1 MKKLLLFCQFLC
13 AAAITCAQT
22 TPLTNLM
29 PMPKSLV
36 FSTSEFN
43 VKPNFTVSV
52 KADATDTIL
61 YAAVNRAYQTLNRKT
76 GLYFGQQYITPGDK
90 SDTAALVVAVKQKAP
105 IILGGDESYTLT
117 ITPKQINLA
126 ANTTAGA
133 LHGLETII
141 QLTTSNNQG
150 YYLPAVTIN
159 DAPRFLWRGLMIDV
173 ARHFIPLDVVK
184 RNIDAMAAVKM
195 NVLHLHLSDDEGF
208 RIESK
213 IYPDLQRKGSLG
225 DYYTQVQIKDLV
237 KYAQARGITIVP
249 EFDMP
254 GHTTSWLAG
263 HPELAAAPGPYQP
276 GPRFKMT
283 NTDGKPMGLMD
294 IMKMITTAP
303 TPSFDP
309 SKESTYLFLDK
320 FFGEMAALFPSPY
333 IHIGADE
340 NNGVAWKTNPA
351 IAAFMKKNNMADT
364 HALQAYFVKRV
375 SQLLAKHHKKTL
387 GWEELFSTDLPKDV
401 AVQVWSNP
409 TFAGKAL
416 AHGNKIL
423 VSRGFYLDVFMPAYV
438 HYNNVTI
445 PDSVGAGNTSLFT
458 GGEAAQWSEAVDKDN
473 IETRI
478 WPRAAAIAER
488 LWSPAAVKDVPDMY
502 RRLFAVSNELDGL
515 GVQHVGNYT
524 RALRRLTG
532 GQDITALKTVTDVL
546 SPIKG
551 YKKLF
556 ARMTKPA
563 SASYQT
569 APLTAISDIIFVDS
583 EVKRHFRKLVA
594 DYLQTKDATTEQAI
608 RNQLTAWQNHR
619 PALEPLLQNMPN
631 SADIDAFSKELV
643 IASNI
648 GLEALNNLT
657 AGKTPSADWIKQKTD
672 ELATAKTVYGEAG
685 LDIIAEIEGLV
696 NGKLAVEPADYPLF

>member
-1 MKKLLLFCQFLC
+1 MKKLLLFCLFLY
-13 AAAITCAQT
+13 AAIITYAQT

-29 PMPKSLV
+29 PMPKSV
-36 FSTSEFN
+36 IFSTGQFII
-43 VKPNFTVSV
+43 KPNFTVCV
-52 KADATDTIL
+52 RADATDTIL

-76 GLYFGQQYITPGDK
+76 GLYFGQQYITANDK
-90 SDTAALVVAVKQKAP
+90 SDTAALVVTVKQKAP
-105 IILGGDESYTLT
+105 AQLGGDESYTLT
-117 ITPKQINLA
+117 VNPKQINLA

-141 QLTTSNNQG
+141 QLTANNTQG

-159 DAPRFLWRGLMIDV
+159 DAPRFQWRGLMIDV

-213 IYPDLQRKGSLG
+213 IYPELQRKGSLG
-225 DYYTQVQIKDLV
+225 DYYTQAQVKDLV
-237 KYAQARGITIVP
+237 KYAQARGIIIVP

-276 GPRFKMT
+276 GPRFKMS
-283 NTDGKPMGLMD
+283 NPDGKPMGLMD
-294 IMKMITTAP
+294 IMKMISSAP

-309 SKESTYLFLDK
+309 SKESTYVFLDK

-340 NNGVAWKTNPA
+340 NNGVAWKINPA
-351 IAAFMKKNNMADT
+351 VAAFMRKNNMADT

-375 SQLLAKHHKKTL
+375 SQLLVKHHKKTL

-409 TFAGKAL
+409 AYAGKAL
-416 AHGNKIL
+416 AHGNKVV

-445 PDSVGAGNTSLFT
+445 PDSVGAGNTPLFT

-488 LWSPAAVKDVPDMY
+488 LWSPAAIKDVPDMY
-502 RRLFAVSNELDGL
+502 RRLFAVSSELDEL
-515 GVQHVGNYT
+515 GVQHIGDYH
-524 RALRRLTG
+524 RSLRRLTG
-532 GQDITALKTVTDVL
+532 GQDITPLKTVTDVL

-583 EVKRHFRKLVA
+583 EVKRRFRKLVA
-594 DYLQTKDATTEQAI
+594 DYLQTKDAATEQAI
-608 RNQLTAWQNHR
+608 RNQLLIWKNHR
-619 PALEPLLQNMPN
+619 AALEPLLQNMPN
-631 SADIDAFSKELV
+631 SADIDAFSKNLV
-643 IASNI
+643 IAANI
-648 GLEALNNLT
+648 GLEALDNLKT
-657 AGKTPSADWIKQKTD
+657 GKSASADWI
-672 ELATAKTVYGEAG
+672 
-685 LDIIAEIEGLV
+685 
-696 NGKLAVEPADYPLF
+696 

>member
-1 MKKLLLFCQFLC
+1 MKKLLLFCLFLY
-13 AAAITCAQT
+13 AAIITYAQT

-29 PMPKSLV
+29 PMPKSV
-36 FSTSEFN
+36 IFSTGQFII
-43 VKPNFTVSV
+43 KPNFTVCV
-52 KADATDTIL
+52 RADATDTIL

-76 GLYFGQQYITPGDK
+76 GLYFGQQYITANDK
-90 SDTAALVVAVKQKAP
+90 SDTAALVVTVKQKAP
-105 IILGGDESYTLT
+105 AQLGGDESYTLT
-117 ITPKQINLA
+117 VNPKQINLA

-141 QLTTSNNQG
+141 QLTANNTQG

-159 DAPRFLWRGLMIDV
+159 DAPRFQWRGLMIDV

-213 IYPDLQRKGSLG
+213 IYPELQRKGSLG
-225 DYYTQVQIKDLV
+225 DYYTQAQVKDLI
-237 KYAQARGITIVP
+237 KYAQARGIIIVP

-276 GPRFKMT
+276 GPRFKMS
-283 NTDGKPMGLMD
+283 NPDGKPMGLMD
-294 IMKMITTAP
+294 IMKMISSAP

-309 SKESTYLFLDK
+309 SKESTYVFLDK

-340 NNGVAWKTNPA
+340 NNGVAWKINPA
-351 IAAFMKKNNMADT
+351 VAAFMKKNNMADT

-387 GWEELFSTDLPKDV
+387 GWEELFSTELPKDV

-409 TFAGKAL
+409 AYAGKAL
-416 AHGNKIL
+416 AHGNKVV

-438 HYNNVTI
+438 HYNNMTI
-445 PDSVGAGNTSLFT
+445 PDSVGDGNTPLFT

-502 RRLFAVSNELDGL
+502 RRLFAVNSKLDEL
-515 GVQHVGNYT
+515 GVQHIGDYN
-524 RALRRLTG
+524 RSLRRLTG
-532 GQDITALKTVTDVL
+532 GQDITSLKTVTDVL

-583 EVKRHFRKLVA
+583 EVKRRFRKLVA
-594 DYLQTKDATTEQAI
+594 DYLQTKDAATEQAI
-608 RNQLTAWQNHR
+608 RNQLLAWKNHR
-619 PALEPLLQNMPN
+619 PALEPLLKNMPD
-631 SADIDAFSKELV
+631 SADIDAFSKNLV
-643 IASNI
+643 IAANT
-648 GLEALNNLT
+648 GLEALDNLK
-657 AGKTPSADWIKQKTD
+657 AGKTASAEWIKQKTD
-672 ELATAKTVYGEAG
+672 ELAVTKTVYGEAS
-685 LDIIAEIEGLV
+685 LDIIGEIGGLV
-696 NGKLAVEPADYPLF
+696 NGKLTAEPADYPLF